1 MMLASESTA
10 TPESSGRRR
19 VLVVD
24 DDIELCALVSEF
36 LRREGIDV
44 EAVHDGEQG
53 LRTALAGSHD
63 AIILDVM
70 LPGIAGFDVLR
81 KLREQKRTPVLMLTA
96 RGDHVDRVVGLEM
109 GADDYIPKPF
119 DPRELVA
126 RIRAVLRRATAS
138 AGPAPNPDVIEVG
151 ELRVDLGSR
160 DAWYAGRAL
169 RLTAVEFDLL
179 VALMRSAG
187 RYMTREQ
194 LAKIAL
200 GRDVDPLDRVIDVHI
215 SNLRRK
221 LGSDEGAS
229 IIRTVRSSGYLLMR
243 SGVVA

>member
-1 MMLASESTA
+1 MSLASDSTA
-10 TPESSGRRR
+10 TPESSSRRR

-24 DDIELCALVSEF
+24 DDVELCALVSEF

-44 EAVHDGEQG
+44 DAEHDGESG
-53 LRTALAGSHD
+53 LRAALAGSHD

-70 LPGIAGFDVLR
+70 LPGLPGFDVLR
-81 KLREQKRTPVLMLTA
+81 RLREQKRTPVLMLTA

-126 RIRAVLRRATAS
+126 RIRAVLRRTTAM
-138 AGPAPNPDVIEVG
+138 AAPVPNPDVLEVG
-151 ELRVDLGSR
+151 DLRVDLGSR
-160 DAWYAGRAL
+160 DAWYGGRMV

-194 LAKIAL
+194 LAKVAL

-221 LGSDEGAS
+221 LGADEAAS
-229 IIRTVRSSGYLLMR
+229 VIRTVRSSGYLLMR
-243 SGVVA
+243 SGSAA